1 MAPTDFVVLV
11 LDARDADD
19 WRHEHPELADSARI
33 VVANGQGW
41 GALRGIVPSALALGK
56 AAARNANIGG
66 TEVPRHIRLAIE
78 LAARR
83 QPAAA

>member
-1 MAPTDFVVLV
+1 MAPTDFVVPA

-33 VVANGQGW
+33 VVANGRGW
-41 GALRGIVPSALALGK
+41 GALRGIVPSSLSLGR
-56 AAARNANIGG
+56 AASSNANIGG
-66 TEVPRHIRLAIE
+66 TDVPRSIRLALE

-83 QPAAA
+83 QVAA

>member
-1 MAPTDFVVLV
+1 MAPTDFVVLA

-33 VVANGQGW
+33 VVANGRGW
-41 GALRGIVPSALALGK
+41 GALRGIVPASLSLGR
-56 AAARNANIGG
+56 AAARNPNIGG
-66 TEVPRHIRLAIE
+66 TEVPRHIRLAVE

-83 QPAAA
+83 QVAA